1 MFQTTTAGHI
11 PIPPGLSDEGAQ
23 LWTFIRQ
30 SLALPWFHLS
40 LERTEREYEEPYKL
54 VDTVFATRREQWLQL
69 EQVDPDTRVLGIQ
82 LVSPPWLNKTATWRM
97 EALRE
102 IWSMPEQDSLNGVA
116 AD

>member
-1 MFQTTTAGHI
+1 MTLYSA
-11 PIPPGLSDEGAQ
+11 D

-54 VDTVFATRREQWLQL
+54 VDTVFATRREQWLNL
-69 EQVDPDTRVLGIQ
+69 ERVDPDTRVLGIQ

-97 EALRE
+97 GLFARFGCEFSRKTV
-102 IWSMPEQDSLNGVA
+102 QVFGVLIT
-116 AD
+116 